1 MVPYLLGLLTIRHFS
16 SLSVRSETVG
26 CAFVTQPMRFYRPV
40 CLGIILIYKPH
51 HINLQIK
58 SKFNNDNQLT
68 ISVSGSPKNRIK
80 HVLICHGSAT
90 RYRSEMEMQ
99 VS

>member
-1 MVPYLLGLLTIRHFS
+1 MATLCSQSQFRHYLW
-16 SLSVRSETVG
+16 LS
-26 CAFVTQPMRFYRPV
+26 PV
-40 CLGIILIYKPH
+40 GIILIYKSH
-51 HINLQIK
+51 RINFKIK
-58 SKFNNDNQLT
+58 SKFYNDSQLT
-68 ISVSGSPKNRIK
+68 ISVSGSPKNRIE